1 MTIRV
6 AVTGMGCISGLGQG
20 TAQTWARA
28 AGGRSAI
35 SPFGLPRNEDAR
47 TTGPAAPIGDVD
59 DSGVTARF
67 DRRAIG
73 QLDPLSRYAL
83 IAATEAI
90 GEAGLIGDPVLDR
103 RTAIS
108 IGCGSGGNT
117 TFETAYR
124 RLYERGQNRVHPQT
138 IPAAMI
144 SAPASQI
151 AMLFGVHGPAM
162 TIASACASS
171 AHAIGEA
178 MHMIR
183 AGRVEVAI
191 AGGAAACLTLGS
203 WVAWASLG
211 AMASDTC
218 RPFSIDR
225 QGLVLG
231 EGAAILVLEAWEHA
245 IARRATIHG
254 ELIGYGASTDAA
266 HITAPDQAGIE
277 AAIRAAHA
285 DATLALDVPVLI
297 SSHGTGTRLNDATE
311 ARALKAIYGAT
322 LAESLVIAT
331 KSAHGHLIGGSGA
344 LEFLLGLKA
353 LQAGLAPPSAII

>member
-1 MTIRV
+1 
-6 AVTGMGCISGLGQG
+6 MGCISGLGQG

-28 AGGRSAI
+28 AAGQSAI
-35 SPFGLPRNEDAR
+35 APFGLPRNEDER
-47 TTGPAAPIGDVD
+47 TTGPAAPIGEVN
-59 DSGVTARF
+59 DSGVAAHF

-191 AGGAAACLTLGS
+191 AGGAEACLTLGS

-297 SSHGTGTRLNDATE
+297 SSHGTGTGLNDATE